1 MQIELRA
8 TDIATQLRKKGNQD
22 ELLPLLSF
30 LATDEVS
37 EELIQ
42 AAADR
47 FNGSEVHRAT
57 APWLRRLADAL
68 EAVEARDAVLDAA
81 GRVA

>member
-1 MQIELRA
+1 MQVELSA
-8 TDIATQLRKKGNQD
+8 TDIGAQLRKRANQGD
-22 ELLPLLSF
+22 VMPLLSF
-30 LATDEVS
+30 LATDAAS
-37 EELIQ
+37 EEIIQ
-42 AAADR
+42 AASDR

-68 EAVEARDAVLDAA
+68 EAVEARDDALDAA

>member
-22 ELLPLLSF
+22 ELLPLLAF
-30 LATDEVS
+30 LATDQAS

-42 AAADR
+42 ASADR